1 VTTGNMY
8 DGTATQTMTVGTIDN
23 CLTHDAAQLPDPNT
37 QHNHVVNLIVQNVED
52 IAGAQAR
59 FNHDDTKAEVTNLN
73 WTPFSDPNTLSPVG
87 FLNLPIDPT
96 ATDHRAVTQTSDFS
110 QPGTSLSAASYLGTQ
125 DAAISPDTPAKP
137 APDGNTSYS
146 APTGGIL
153 ANVVIQ
159 VKAGQQGQASLTI
172 DLDDANPT
180 PPGTSVDI
188 FTAQG
193 IVKMPVGGFQLGDG
207 FIGEGVTCVAGAQ
220 ETAPPATPTPTLVNP
235 TPTPTATGGGGGG
248 GGAGGSATPS
258 GGART
263 GTPRT
268 SPAASP
274 AALPPTGTS
283 AGGGSSPW
291 TYVLLLGA
299 GMTASA
305 SGAFGLYRLRKR

>member
-1 VTTGNMY
+1 MLSRTKAVQNPTLSLDMVTTGNMY

-146 APTGGIL
+146 AP
-153 ANVVIQ
+153 
-159 VKAGQQGQASLTI
+159 
-172 DLDDANPT
+172 
-180 PPGTSVDI
+180 
-188 FTAQG
+188 
-193 IVKMPVGGFQLGDG
+193 
-207 FIGEGVTCVAGAQ
+207 
-220 ETAPPATPTPTLVNP
+220 
-235 TPTPTATGGGGGG
+235 
-248 GGAGGSATPS
+248 S